1 MKIVSRIPETS
12 KRRHEELTGDGWV
25 ALKEPQSLVTAMVAS
40 IPLMVLNV
48 LLTVGIFSLFRP
60 VSPADFGF
68 GQDGFSITVS
78 IPVVVGLFLL
88 LIVHEMLHLLIV
100 PGFVSSDRTYTGITY
115 LGGFVYTEEEIP
127 KARYLLITALPFVI
141 ISVLL
146 SLVLG
151 SAGLLTAGAMALI
164 LLNSMASSVDVL
176 SMVLILTQAPAGSR
190 LTGNGT
196 RTYWKQM

>member
-25 ALKEPQSLVTAMVAS
+25 ALKEPQSLVTAMAAS

-100 PGFVSSDRTYTGITY
+100 PGFASSDRTYHRHHLPGRIRLHRGRDPESEISAYHSTALCHHLGTSATCAGKRRPADSRCNGPDPAQLNGI
-115 LGGFVYTEEEIP
+115 LGGCAVNGPHIN
-127 KARYLLITALPFVI
+127 
-141 ISVLL
+141 
-146 SLVLG
+146 
-151 SAGLLTAGAMALI
+151 AG
-164 LLNSMASSVDVL
+164 
-176 SMVLILTQAPAGSR
+176 
-190 LTGNGT
+190 TGRVT
-196 RTYWKQM
+196 SDR